1 MLLSPVD
8 RLHQFEQLHR
18 GLAQAGRFLTRPDL
32 NSLEEGRHTIDG
44 DTVFALVSMCEGKGR
59 SGARLEAHRRYIDV
73 QYCLTGSDL
82 IGYRPLAQ
90 CRHVA
95 EAYDDGRDVVFY
107 ADTPCEWLS
116 IEGSTCAVFFPEDA
130 HAPLGGA
137 GACKKIVVKIRV
149 QVVPAHRF

>member
-73 QYCLTGSDL
+73 QYCLTGTDL
-82 IGYRPLAQ
+82 IGYCPLAQ
-90 CRHVA
+90 CVTVA
-95 EAYDDGRDVVFY
+95 EAYDGEKDVAFF
-107 ADTPCEWLS
+107 ADPALEWVS
-116 IEGSTCAVFFPEDA
+116 ITGSTCAVFFPDDA
-130 HAPLGGA
+130 HAPLGGE
-137 GACKKIVVKIRV
+137 GTCRKIVVKIRV
-149 QVVPAHRF
+149 